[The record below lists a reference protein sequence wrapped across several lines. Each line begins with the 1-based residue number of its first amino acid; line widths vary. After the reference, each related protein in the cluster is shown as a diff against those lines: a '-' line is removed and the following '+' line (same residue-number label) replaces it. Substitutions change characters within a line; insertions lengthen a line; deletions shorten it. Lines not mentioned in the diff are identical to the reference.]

1 MKKII
6 IIFAVILVFATQLLS
21 SSGGKTG
28 YTTTGCTCHG
38 TLSAGNSVVTLTAS
52 PDIFSGAGFAA
63 GNTYALTITVT
74 GGPSGNSGG
83 FNLKASAGSF
93 SNPSAAAKLQSG
105 EVTHKNPSSRSWTVD
120 WMAPTTPTDSV
131 VFNFAGNSVNNN
143 GDSSGDD
150 PTEVARRL
158 AYQST
163 AVIDRALL
171 ALRSFQLFQSYP
183 NPFNSETSIGYQIH
197 IPGEVHLRIFDLN
210 GRQVFEATQQ
220 QGSPSN
226 YFFHWNGIGSDGRA
240 AASGVYT
247 YQVTFDNMTQSR
259 KLIFLK

>member
-6 IIFAVILVFATQLLS
+6 TIVAVMSAFATRLLPN
-21 SSGGKTG
+21 SGGITG
-28 YTTTGCTCHG
+28 RTTTGCTCHG
-38 TLSAGNSVVTLTAS
+38 TLSAGNAVVTISSS

-63 GNTYALTITVT
+63 GNTYTLTITVS
-74 GGPSGNSGG
+74 GGPIGNSGG

-93 SNPSAAAKLQSG
+93 SNPSSAAKLQSG

-120 WMAPTTPTDSV
+120 WTAPTTPTDSV

-150 PTEVARRL
+150 PTEVARRT

-163 AVIDRALL
+163 AVIDRELL

-197 IPGEVHLRIFDLN
+197 LPGEVRLRIFDLK

-220 QGSPSN
+220 QGSPGN

-240 AASGVYT
+240 TASGVYT
-247 YQVTFDNMTQSR
+247 YQVMFNNMTQSR

>member
-6 IIFAVILVFATQLLS
+6 IMFAVILIFTAQLLS
-21 SSGGKTG
+21 NSGGITG
-28 YTTTGCTCHG
+28 RTTTGCTCHG
-38 TLSAGNSVVTLTAS
+38 TLSAGNAAITIRAT

-63 GNTYALTITVT
+63 GNTYTLTITVT
-74 GGPSGNSGG
+74 DGPSGNSGG

-105 EVTHKNPSSRSWTVD
+105 EVTHKNLSSRSWTVD
-120 WMAPTTPTDSV
+120 WTAPTTPTDSV

-150 PTEVARRL
+150 PTEVARRT

-163 AVIDRALL
+163 AVIDREML

-183 NPFNSETSIGYQIH
+183 NPFNSETSIGYQIPG
-197 IPGEVHLRIFDLN
+197 PGEVHLRIFDLN
-210 GRQVFEATQQ
+210 GRQVFEATQR
-220 QGSPSN
+220 QGSPGN
-226 YFFHWNGIGSDGRA
+226 YFFQWNGIGSDGRA

-247 YQVTFDNMTQSR
+247 YQITFNNITQSR
-259 KLIFLK
+259 KLILLK

>member
-6 IIFAVILVFATQLLS
+6 TIVAVMSAFATRLLPN
-21 SSGGKTG
+21 SGGITG
-28 YTTTGCTCHG
+28 RTTTGCTCHG
-38 TLSAGNSVVTLTAS
+38 TLSAGNAVVTISSS

-63 GNTYALTITVT
+63 GNTCTLTITVS
-74 GGPSGNSGG
+74 GGPIGNSGG

-93 SNPSAAAKLQSG
+93 SNPSSAAKLQSG

-120 WMAPTTPTDSV
+120 WTAPTTPTDSV

-150 PTEVARRL
+150 PTEVARRT

-163 AVIDRALL
+163 AVIDRELL

-197 IPGEVHLRIFDLN
+197 IPGEVRLRIFDLK

-220 QGSPSN
+220 QGSPGN
-226 YFFHWNGIGSDGRA
+226 YFFPWNGIGSDGRA

-247 YQVTFDNMTQSR
+247 YQVTFNEMTQSR